1 MINQLLEKG
10 SLLRTCVK
18 TFGGI
23 RNLSRFLLEAFR
35 NCVVSPD
42 CLEAELALGY
52 QIRLDSS

>member
-1 MINQLLEKG
+1 MEKG
-10 SLLRTCVK
+10 SLLRTYVQR

-35 NCVVSPD
+35 TCVIRPD
-42 CLEAELALGY
+42 SLEAELALGY